1 MNKNCEVY
9 RAKMNGKKWY
19 VYKGLCDGRPTKWM
33 TLKKWDGIIKL
44 QMKDGEI
51 IYKDGKG
58 GKMLVWEEGEK
69 EYDEV

>member
-33 TLKKWDGIIKL
+33 TLKKWDGNN
-44 QMKDGEI
+44 
-51 IYKDGKG
+51 
-58 GKMLVWEEGEK
+58 
-69 EYDEV
+69 